1 MKQISLNKEAKAK
14 WDERHWSEKPL
25 DQMKEREWR
34 IFKEDFNISTKGG
47 QIPHPIRSWEE
58 SGLPEKILKIID
70 QVGYKEPTPIQR
82 QAIPIGIQNRDI
94 IGIAET
100 GSGKTASF
108 VIPLL
113 TYISDLPKITQENM
127 AEGPYALIMAPTR
140 ELAQQIEEETIKFAT
155 PMGFNCVSIVGGV
168 SENKDL

>member
-1 MKQISLNKEAKAK
+1 MSINKEARTKF
-14 WDERHWSEKPL
+14 DERHWSDKPL
-25 DQMKEREWR
+25 KEMKERDWR

-47 QIPHPIRSWEE
+47 NIPHPIRSWEE
-58 SGLPEKILKIID
+58 SNVPEKIRNIIA
-70 QVGYKEPTPIQR
+70 QIGYKEPTPIQR
-82 QAIPIGIQNRDI
+82 QAIPIGLQNRDI

-113 TYISDLPKITQENM
+113 SYISELPKITDQNM
-127 AEGPYALIMAPTR
+127 AYGPYAIILAPTR
-140 ELAQQIEEETIKFAT
+140 ELAQQIEEETLKFCK

-168 SENKDL
+168 STTKKN

>member
-1 MKQISLNKEAKAK
+1 MSIQKEAKTK
-14 WDERHWSEKPL
+14 FDERHWSEKPL
-25 DQMKEREWR
+25 DQMKERDWR

-47 QIPHPIRSWEE
+47 QIPHPIRSWSE

-100 GSGKTASF
+100 GTVEIVSPFLG
-108 VIPLL
+108 
-113 TYISDLPKITQENM
+113 ISEYLNFPF
-127 AEGPYALIMAPTR
+127 L
-140 ELAQQIEEETIKFAT
+140 
-155 PMGFNCVSIVGGV
+155 
-168 SENKDL
+168 